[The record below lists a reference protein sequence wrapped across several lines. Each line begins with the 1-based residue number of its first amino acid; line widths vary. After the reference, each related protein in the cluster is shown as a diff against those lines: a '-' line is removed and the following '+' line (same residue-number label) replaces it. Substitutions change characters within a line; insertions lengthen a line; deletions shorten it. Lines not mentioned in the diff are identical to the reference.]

1 MRLFS
6 LFAVVFA
13 LGLSLAVADAEAAR
27 RMGGGK
33 SIGMQRQNTTSNP
46 APAQAA
52 AAPATAAAGTAAA
65 TPPKRS
71 WMGPVA
77 GLAAGLGIA
86 ALASH
91 LGLGEGLA
99 NVLMIGLLIMGVV
112 AALAFVMRKRALAQT
127 PAMAGAHSATA
138 APHRFEVAMPART
151 SESMIGSA
159 IGANVASTR
168 AIPADFDTAGFARN
182 AKVQFIRLQA
192 ANDAGDLDDIREF
205 TTPEMF
211 AELKMDLSER
221 PASSPST
228 DVVSLQAE
236 VVDVVEEATRYTV
249 SVRFTGTVREEKA
262 SPAEAF
268 DELWHLTKPR
278 EGNGGW
284 QLAGIQQM
292 Q

>member
-52 AAPATAAAGTAAA
+52 AAPAAAAAGTAAA

-99 NVLMIGLLIMGVV
+99 NMLMIGLLVMAVM
-112 AALAFVMRKRALAQT
+112 AALAFVMRKRAQAQT
-127 PAMAGAHSATA
+127 PAMAGARSSTA
-138 APHRFEVAMPART
+138 APHRFEVAMPARA
-151 SESMIGSA
+151 SESMIGSG

-168 AIPADFDTAGFARN
+168 AIPADFDAAGFARN

-192 ANDAGDLDDIREF
+192 ANDAGDLDDIRAF

-211 AELKMDLSER
+211 AELAVDMSER
-221 PASSPST
+221 SASPPST
-228 DVVSLQAE
+228 DVVGLQAE
-236 VVDVVEEATRYTV
+236 VVEVVEEATRYTV
-249 SVRFTGTVREEKA
+249 SVRFTGTIREEKDL
-262 SPAEAF
+262 PAEAF
-268 DELWHLTKPR
+268 DEMWHLTKPR
-278 EGNGGW
+278 VGKGGW
-284 QLAGIQQM
+284 QLAGIQQL

>member
-1 MRLFS
+1 MRFFS
-6 LFAVVFA
+6 LFAVVLV
-13 LGLSLAVADAEAAR
+13 LGLSQAVSDAEAAR
-27 RMGGGK
+27 RIGGGK
-33 SIGMQRQNTTSNP
+33 STGMQRQNTTSNP
-46 APAQAA
+46 APAQTA
-52 AAPATAAAGTAAA
+52 AAPATAGAAAA

-99 NVLMIGLLIMGVV
+99 NMLMIGLLVMAVM

-127 PAMAGAHSATA
+127 PAMAGARSSTA
-138 APHRFEVAMPART
+138 APHRFEVAMPARA
-151 SESMIGSA
+151 SESMIGSG

-168 AIPADFDTAGFARN
+168 AIPADFDAAGFARN

-192 ANDAGDLDDIREF
+192 ANDAGDLDDIRAF

-211 AELKMDLSER
+211 AELAVNMSER
-221 PASSPST
+221 SASPPST
-228 DVVSLQAE
+228 DVVGLQAE
-236 VVDVVEEATRYTV
+236 VVEVVEEATRYTV
-249 SVRFTGTVREEKA
+249 SVRFTGTIREEKDL
-262 SPAEAF
+262 PAEAF
-268 DELWHLTKPR
+268 DEMWHLTKPR
-278 EGNGGW
+278 VGNGGW
-284 QLAGIQQM
+284 QLAGIQQL